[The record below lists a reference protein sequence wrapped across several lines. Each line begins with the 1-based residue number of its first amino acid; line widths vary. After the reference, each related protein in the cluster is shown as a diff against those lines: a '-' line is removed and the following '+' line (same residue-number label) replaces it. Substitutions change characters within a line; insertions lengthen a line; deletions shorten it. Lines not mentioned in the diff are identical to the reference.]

1 MKAAQSVEYLK
12 MPLQQV
18 DMGGYTLIENASLAT
33 RNTLRVAAKASLL
46 AEIRDATKLPELLEF
61 PAIRNRPLLVLGEGS
76 NVLFTGDFD
85 GTVLVMATRGVHVE
99 MLATS
104 GVDVEMLATSGVDV
118 ETLVT
123 SGVDVETLATSGVHI
138 ETLAT
143 GGVQVESDGDSARI
157 AVAAGERW
165 DDFVRWTLGQGYAG
179 MENLILIPGTVG
191 AAPIQNIGA
200 YGCEVAEFVE
210 SVEAWDT
217 REHRVVTL
225 DHATCAF
232 AYRDSLFKR
241 EPGRYIVTA
250 VRFVL
255 PRQRELRTDYAGI
268 REELQRM
275 GIDKPA
281 PFHVAEAVVHL
292 RTKKLPD
299 PDVIGNA
306 GSFFKN
312 PIVDGALAAAL
323 VRDHA
328 GLVVWPMAD
337 GRSKL
342 SAAWMIEQA
351 GFKGLRE
358 GDAGISNRHALVL
371 VNHGKATGP
380 QLWMLAQKVMHGVRE
395 KFGVQLEPEPIV
407 IGSA

>member
-1 MKAAQSVEYLK
+1 MPVER
-12 MPLQQV
+12 MGSMAHGT
-18 DMGGYTLIENASLAT
+18 DMGGYTLIENASLAS

-46 AEIRDATKLPELLEF
+46 AEIRDATKLPELLQF

-85 GTVLVMATRGVHVE
+85 GTVLVMATRGV
-99 MLATS
+99 
-104 GVDVEMLATSGVDV
+104 
-118 ETLVT
+118 
-123 SGVDVETLATSGVHI
+123 
-138 ETLAT
+138 
-143 GGVQVESDGDSARI
+143 QVESDGDTATL

-210 SVEAWDT
+210 SVEAWDI
-217 REHRVVTL
+217 RGNKVVTL
-225 DHATCAF
+225 DHAACQF
-232 AYRDSLFKR
+232 GYRDSVFKR
-241 EPGRYIVTA
+241 EPHRFIVTA

-255 PRQRELRTDYAGI
+255 PRQRALRTGYAGI
-268 REELQRM
+268 AEELKRM
-275 GIDKPA
+275 GIDNPA

-312 PIVDGALAAAL
+312 PIVDAVVAEPML
-323 VRDHA
+323 RDHA
-328 GLVVWPMAD
+328 GMVAWPTAD
-337 GRSKL
+337 GRTKL
-342 SAAWMIEQA
+342 SAAWMIEAA

-371 VNHGKATGP
+371 VNHGKATGE
-380 QLWMLAQKVMHGVRE
+380 QLWAFAQTVMDGVRAR
-395 KFGVQLEPEPIV
+395 FGVTLEPEPLIV
-407 IGSA
+407 GGEPR